1 MPDELVQVPLT
12 FTTATVTATGE
23 QAVDLSS
30 SIAKQVEK
38 RPTDRVTVRL
48 IHGRNYRCNWW
59 APGDTRDY
67 DNPAMSGPTVA
78 THHVRKSQFLRV
90 TQTLK
95 GLMIEVVP
103 QRTS

>member
-1 MPDELVQVPLT
+1 MTDQMVQPPT
-12 FTTATVTATGE
+12 AFATATAE
-23 QAVDLSS
+23 QPVDLSAA
-30 SIAKQVEK
+30 IAKQIEK

-67 DNPAMSGPTVA
+67 DNPAMFGLTVT

-90 TQTLK
+90 TQTSK
-95 GLMIEVVP
+95 GLTIEVVP
-103 QRTS
+103 QRES

>member
-1 MPDELVQVPLT
+1 MTDQLVQPPAT
-12 FTTATVTATGE
+12 FMTPPE
-23 QAVDLSS
+23 PIVDLSAA
-30 SIAKQVEK
+30 IAKQVEK

-67 DNPAMSGPTVA
+67 DNPAMSGPTVT

-90 TQTLK
+90 TQTAK
-95 GLMIEVVP
+95 GLTIEVVP